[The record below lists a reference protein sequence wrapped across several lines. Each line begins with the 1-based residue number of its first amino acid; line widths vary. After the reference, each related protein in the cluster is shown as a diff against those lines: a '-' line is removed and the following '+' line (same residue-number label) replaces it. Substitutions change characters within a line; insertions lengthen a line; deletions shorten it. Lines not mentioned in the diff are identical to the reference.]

1 MDHEQVISDIVAWA
15 EAEENIRVVVL
26 VGSVGRADTVVDGLS
41 DLDVQLYVTDPDR
54 LLADPTWHE
63 QFGDVLVVENLPN
76 PGWYPTRLAYYVDAK
91 IDFIVT
97 PVADIGVDT

>member
-41 DLDVQLYVTDPDR
+41 DLDVQL
-54 LLADPTWHE
+54 
-63 QFGDVLVVENLPN
+63 
-76 PGWYPTRLAYYVDAK
+76 
-91 IDFIVT
+91 
-97 PVADIGVDT
+97 